1 MNLFQSLNVAFFGL
15 TLAAVFG
22 GLNKLQS
29 PLDKTPVTLWIFVA
43 FLLLLRLKMC
53 LDDHK
58 YFGVAGTKSTSFKVG
73 FFVGVSSWILWT
85 LSAWAIPAI
94 QTAYFLAG
102 LAISV
107 STLWIVVAALRKG
120 GAYREQYIWIAT
132 NAAFVMLLWAAYRRN
147 TLQADGVTWG
157 VLGAAVLLV
166 IADIVFSKSVPELEH

>member
-1 MNLFQSLNVAFFGL
+1 MF
-15 TLAAVFG
+15 AAGVDVDDDG
-22 GLNKLQS
+22 EMVVEH
-29 PLDKTPVTLWIFVA
+29 D
-43 FLLLLRLKMC
+43 
-53 LDDHK
+53 LDDAVE
-58 YFGVAGTKSTSFKVG
+58 FGHEVG